1 MFATSETPTGPT
13 QEPLA
18 PSDDLRSADLGVR
31 IGMQRSADSI
41 DKNGYPRER
50 EITVQTQSATPTSL
64 QACAARA
71 FGIAIGNLFLGG
83 FGMVWIVL
91 GLTAAGKINPLLL
104 ALLSV
109 VLVALIIASGYIMR
123 RTHGSLDRS
132 QANRIE
138 QKKINRRFGLV
149 NFLQWSLIFAAVF
162 GLPRLG
168 LARWIVPAIVLI
180 VGIHFFPL
188 ARLFKARMHYVVGAI
203 VVAWAIIYPI
213 LFSAGKGDS
222 LGAIGMGVILL
233 VGAAF
238 ACWRAF
244 HLLHSY

>member
-1 MFATSETPTGPT
+1 
-13 QEPLA
+13 
-18 PSDDLRSADLGVR
+18 
-31 IGMQRSADSI
+31 
-41 DKNGYPRER
+41 
-50 EITVQTQSATPTSL
+50 VQTQSATQPPI
-64 QACAARA
+64 QEGAARA
-71 FGIAIGNLFLGG
+71 FGIAIGNLFLAC
-83 FGMVWIVL
+83 FGMAWIVL
-91 GLTAAGKINPLLL
+91 GLAAERKINPLVL

-109 VLVALIIASGYIMR
+109 FPVAIVISSVYIMR

-138 QKKINRRFGLV
+138 QKKINRRFALV

-168 LARWIVPAIVLI
+168 LTRWIVPAIILI

-188 ARLFKARMHYVVGAI
+188 ANLFKAHMHYVVGAI
-203 VVAWAIIYPI
+203 AVAWAIIYPL

-222 LGAIGMGVILL
+222 IGAIGMGVILW
-233 VGAAF
+233 VSAAF

-244 HLLHSY
+244 HLLHAY